1 MIQPAFQPT
10 SDDRVCVIIPMF
22 RVAAHI
28 QRVIRELPDWIWRVV
43 VVDDASPDDSAAQA
57 LAVGDPRVVLVR
69 NPRNL
74 GVGGAVLAG
83 FNTALALGAAVMV
96 KMDGD
101 GQMRPEYLERMVA
114 PILAGRAN
122 YVKGNRFYHTRNI
135 TQMPRMRRA
144 GNMALSFMTKMASG
158 YWNVFDPTNG
168 FIAIDS
174 TVFQE
179 LDQERIHPR
188 YFFESSM
195 LVELNLARAV
205 VTEVTMPAHY
215 AGEKSSLSLGRVLLE
230 FPGLL
235 VRGFLRRIWFQY
247 FVLDFS
253 VGSLLMVLGVLMTL
267 FGAVWG
273 GIWWRNSILT
283 GRTASTGTVMLAALP
298 LILGFELLLQALI
311 FDVQNTPRVMV
322 ERFQRAAQQPVG
334 EDLVETAHD

>member
-1 MIQPAFQPT
+1 
-10 SDDRVCVIIPMF
+10 
-22 RVAAHI
+22 
-28 QRVIRELPDWIWRVV
+28 
-43 VVDDASPDDSAAQA
+43 
-57 LAVGDPRVVLVR
+57 
-69 NPRNL
+69 
-74 GVGGAVLAG
+74 
-83 FNTALALGAAVMV
+83 
-96 KMDGD
+96 
-101 GQMRPEYLERMVA
+101 
-114 PILAGRAN
+114 
-122 YVKGNRFYHTRNI
+122 VKGNRFYHTRNI
-135 TQMPRMRRA
+135 AQMPPMRRA

-168 FIAIDS
+168 YLAIDAQ
-174 TVFQE
+174 VFQE

-235 VRGFLRRIWFQY
+235 VRGFVRRIWFQY

-253 VGSLLMVLGVLMTL
+253 VGSLLMVLGALMTL

-311 FDVQNTPRVMV
+311 FDVQNTPRAMV
-322 ERFQRAAQQPVG
+322 ERVPRRAPAAD
-334 EDLVETAHD
+334 EKEMESAHD

>member
-1 MIQPAFQPT
+1 MY
-10 SDDRVCVIIPMF
+10 
-22 RVAAHI
+22 RVAAQI
-28 QRVIRELPDWIWRVV
+28 GAVIRGLPDWVWRIV

-69 NPRNL
+69 HEHNQ
-74 GVGGAVLAG
+74 GVGGAMLTG
-83 FNTALALGAAVMV
+83 FNTAAALGAQVMV

-101 GQMRPEYLERMVA
+101 GQMRPEYLERMVT
-114 PILAGRAN
+114 PILAGQAN

-135 TQMPRMRRA
+135 TQMPLLRRL

-168 FIAIDS
+168 YLALDCGI
-174 TVFQE
+174 FQE
-179 LDQERIHPR
+179 LDQERIHRR

-205 VTEVTMPAHY
+205 VTEVTMPAYY
-215 AGEKSSLSLGRVLLE
+215 AGERSSLSLGRVLFE

-235 VRGFLRRIWFQY
+235 LRGFLRRIWFQY

-253 VGSLLMVLGVLMTL
+253 VGSLLMVLGLLMTL
-267 FGAVWG
+267 FGAIWG
-273 GIWWRNSILT
+273 GIWWRNSIIT
-283 GRTASTGTVMLAALP
+283 GKTASTGTVMLAALP

-311 FDVQNTPRVMV
+311 FDVQNIPRNVV
-322 ERFQRAAQQPVG
+322 ARFPRRPAGAAQ
-334 EDLVETAHD
+334 ETAGEKTDV